1 MKQWNGFDI
10 VALKVNSHN
19 EKTTIKDV
27 INNNMVGKSQ
37 LNVVNEMKKK
47 WKEKCEISVE
57 KKIKKIEVQYSIREA

>member
-1 MKQWNGFDI
+1 
-10 VALKVNSHN
+10 
-19 EKTTIKDV
+19 
-27 INNNMVGKSQ
+27 MVGKSQ